1 VQSGITR
8 YQRRINA
15 KLEIEKAIIQ
25 NYQNQ
30 GEKLSSSDSEDIGR
44 TVEVFAA

>member
-1 VQSGITR
+1 VRSGITR

-30 GEKLSSSDSEDIGR
+30 GEKLSSSDSEDMSR
-44 TVEVFAA
+44 PLNVFAG